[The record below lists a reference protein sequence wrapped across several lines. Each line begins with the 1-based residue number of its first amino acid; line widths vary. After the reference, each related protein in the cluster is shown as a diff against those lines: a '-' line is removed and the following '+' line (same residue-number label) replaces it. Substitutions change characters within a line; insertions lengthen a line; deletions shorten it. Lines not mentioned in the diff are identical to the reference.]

1 MVKQD
6 SVRKAKPN
14 VLTADPTKRPV
25 KSILISQPKPEGKSP
40 YLDLAERFKIKIDFR
55 PFIQVDAIEGKEFRK
70 SKVHIEEFSA
80 VIFNSRH
87 AIDHFFRMCEE
98 LRIKT
103 NPETKFFCD
112 SETVALYL
120 QKYTQYRKRKV
131 FFGKGQLQSLLD
143 LLQKHRD
150 KESFLFPCSDIRAP
164 EIPDFLAK
172 QGFKYAEAVIYRT
185 VAADLSDLEDIFYDM
200 IVFFSPAGVKS
211 LFINFP
217 NFKQNF
223 TRIAAFGSST
233 KAAVLETGL
242 RLDVEAPVLPD
253 IPSMTTA
260 IERYLREV
268 NG

>member
-1 MVKQD
+1 LVKWD
-6 SVRKAKPN
+6 SVPKVKPIA
-14 VLTADPTKRPV
+14 LTADPSKRPV

-40 YLDLAERFKIKIDFR
+40 YLELAERHHLKIDFR
-55 PFIQVDAIEGKEFRK
+55 PFIQVDPIDSREFRK

-87 AIDHFFRMCEE
+87 AIDHFFRISEE
-98 LRIKT
+98 LRVKHSADL
-103 NPETKFFCD
+103 KFFCD
-112 SETVALYL
+112 SEAVALYL

-131 FFGKGQLQSLLD
+131 FFGKGNLQSLLD
-143 LLQKHRD
+143 LLLKHKD

-164 EIPDFLAK
+164 EIPEFLTK
-172 QGFKYAEAVIYRT
+172 KGFKYAEAVIYRT
-185 VAADLSDLEDIFYDM
+185 VAAAPSALKEIFYDM

-217 NFKQNF
+217 EFKQNF

-233 KAAVLETGL
+233 KNAVLECEL
-242 RLDVEAPVLPD
+242 RLDVEAPLPD
-253 IPSMTTA
+253 LPSMTAA